1 MTVEF
6 ISYDVRQMNFT
17 PGELVGSM
25 NTAANFLS
33 CTGIN
38 PWWATNVWFVSTEPV
53 AIDRWMDDGMIDEGH
68 ALLAKFVPAPGVVL
82 VRIVKVRVGAEGRE
96 KRRLVIRRT
105 AHPAVGHARPF
116 GNGVA
121 AGDEILDGLWRLEE
135 GVRHSRIA
143 RVCRRQQLVLSL
155 VVMQR
160 VEQARH
166 HPGGVAEGRM
176 GGDVLDALAV
186 DEDLAAVAQGF
197 DVLRAGL
204 RFGNSHLADV
214 FRPTREGR
222 AVATAVRFSSRRLG
236 RSCHRDLPIAWITT

>member
-1 MTVEF
+1 MAAD
-6 ISYDVRQMNFT
+6 IADLVR
-17 PGELVGSM
+17 G
-25 NTAANFLS
+25 
-33 CTGIN
+33 
-38 PWWATNVWFVSTEPV
+38 PV

-105 AHPAVGHARPF
+105 AHPAVGHAGPF

-121 AGDEILDGLWRLEE
+121 AGDEILNGLWRLEE
-135 GVRHSRIA
+135 GVRHSRVA
-143 RVCRRQQLVLSL
+143 RVCGHQQLVLSL

-204 RFGNSHLADV
+204 RFGDFHLADV
-214 FRPTREGR
+214 FALFALAAL
-222 AVATAVRFSSRRLG
+222 AVDASVVVAFAIMPSRNSIALFLMSVRLVRYSNRCAESE
-236 RSCHRDLPIAWITT
+236 